1 MFERAI
7 GMDLSDEINAG
18 QKVVILYGP
27 RQVGKTTLVK
37 EVLSHSSK
45 RFSRLTRMKK
55 NIVIC
60 FPRET
65 LPKYKGP
72 FTGTRAYLSTRPNV
86 FPRLGSI

>member
-1 MFERAI
+1 MVCLMFERAV

-27 RQVGKTTLVK
+27 RQVGKT
-37 EVLSHSSK
+37 
-45 RFSRLTRMKK
+45 
-55 NIVIC
+55 
-60 FPRET
+60 T